1 MRILA
6 IAFLMFAIGFATVAV
21 GQTALA
27 YFGLRPVLQFERDVE
42 PAARPA
48 PPKRKPRKSYPD
60 YLTIADRAF
69 RKMDSS
75 CSAADRRA
83 LGHAFHELVVA
94 MASRNA
100 RRRETGGVEAE
111 MIAVRSQPEAEI
123 RIFAQIIDAARRN
136 VLTHTDF
143 PAGSVRK
150 MYLQMKRIPGEK
162 IASISR
168 VDLDAPAANFRA
180 TRCQPF

>member
-1 MRILA
+1 
-6 IAFLMFAIGFATVAV
+6 MFAIGFSTVAV
-21 GQTALA
+21 GQTTLA
-27 YFGLRPVLQFERDVE
+27 YFGLRPVLQFERNVE

-48 PPKRKPRKSYPD
+48 PPKRKPRKSYSD

-69 RKMDSS
+69 RKMDRS
-75 CSAADRRA
+75 CSAADRKM
-83 LGHAFHELVVA
+83 LGHAFHDLVVA

-111 MIAVRSQPEAEI
+111 MITVRSQPEVEI

-143 PAGSVRK
+143 PTGSVRK
-150 MYLQMKRIPGEK
+150 MYLQMKRIPSEK
-162 IASISR
+162 IASINR
-168 VDLDAPAANFRA
+168 INLDAPTANFRA